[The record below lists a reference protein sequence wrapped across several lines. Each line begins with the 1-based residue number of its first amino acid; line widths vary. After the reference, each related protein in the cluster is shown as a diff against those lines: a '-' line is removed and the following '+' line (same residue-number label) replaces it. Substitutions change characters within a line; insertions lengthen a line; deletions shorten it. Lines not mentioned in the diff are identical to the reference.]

1 MPIKFF
7 HNSTNCFRIHEHA
20 TFEGRKTSRYD
31 HCPSPGD
38 DEKPRHL
45 HPRKGSGNLHAC
57 QGQGSEKAS
66 GKNDYPCETGGPSFP
81 SPYPEAEL
89 AIDDIVNEAVVC
101 DREEAPVS
109 INLENVNLSPDI
121 KEKIQENFYEVT
133 DLLRMRDGGYDTF
146 KKWYVDGR
154 LYYHIIIDPNNTKR
168 GILELRPI
176 DSLKIKK
183 VRQVLPPK
191 NPQDL
196 QAAPRVEEYFSFND
210 GGMDGK
216 KGGQIIRIAP
226 DSIAYAHSGL
236 LSEDRKMVLSYL
248 HKAIKPLNQLRM
260 IEDAVVIYR
269 ISRAPERRIFYIDVG
284 NLPKIKAEQYLKDIM
299 TRYKNKMVYDAQT
312 GEMRDDRKHMSMLE
326 DYWLPRR
333 EGGRGTEISTLPGGE
348 NLGELED
355 VLYFQ
360 KKLYKALNVP
370 SSRLEQ
376 ESGFVLGRAQEI
388 TRDEVKFT
396 RFIERLRNRFGH
408 LFNTCLEKQL
418 ILKGVLTLNDWR
430 MVEQKIHYEWQTDS
444 QFAELKEAEMLT
456 ERLNLLQSMN
466 FADEIVGNFY
476 SKEYIRKRILKQTQE
491 EIMEIDKQIELE
503 KAAAGPPEE
512 DDEYAS
518 YKHEGGENLSEDNE
532 EKFKTNINDI
542 FKKVLE
548 EDMDEDEQPQILARN

>member
-1 MPIKFF
+1 MAVELFGFTI
-7 HNSTNCFRIHEHA
+7 
-20 TFEGRKTSRYD
+20 GRTQK
-31 HCPSPGD
+31 
-38 DEKPRHL
+38 EKEAR
-45 HPRKGSGNLHAC
+45 
-57 QGQGSEKAS
+57 EKAS
-66 GKNDYPCETGGPSFP
+66 FALPEYDDGALDVSGTPGGAYATYLDMEGAAKNEMDLIQRYRQMSL
-81 SPYPEAEL
+81 YPECEL
-89 AIDDIVNEAVVC
+89 AVDDIVNEAIVC
-101 DREEAPVS
+101 DREEAPIS

-121 KEKIQENFYEVT
+121 KEKIQENFHEVS

-176 DSLKIKK
+176 DALKIKK
-183 VRQVLPPK
+183 VRQILPPK
-191 NPQDL
+191 DPSDL
-196 QAAPRVEEYFSFND
+196 QAPPRVEEYFSFND
-210 GGMDGK
+210 GGIDGK
-216 KGGQIIRIAP
+216 KGGPIVRVAS

-236 LSEDRKMVLSYL
+236 LNEDRKMVLSYL

-312 GEMRDDRKHMSMLE
+312 GEIRDDRKHMSMLE

-333 EGGRGTEISTLPGGE
+333 EGGRGTEITTLPGGE
-348 NLGELED
+348 NLGELDD
-355 VLYFQ
+355 VIYFQ

-376 ESGFVLGRAQEI
+376 DSGFVLGRAAEI
-388 TRDEVKFT
+388 SRDEVKFT

-418 ILKGVLTLNDWR
+418 ILKGILTLNDWR
-430 MVEQKIHYEWQTDS
+430 MIEQKIHYEWQTDS

-466 FADEIVGNFY
+466 YADEIVGNFY
-476 SKEYIRKRILKQTQE
+476 SKEYVRKRILKQTQE

-503 KAAAGPPEE
+503 KAAAPPEE
-512 DDEYAS
+512 EDEYQS
-518 YKHEGGENLSEDNE
+518 YKHKGGENLSEDNE

-548 EDMDEDEQPQILARN
+548 EDIDEEQVITSN

>member
-1 MPIKFF
+1 MAVELFGFTI
-7 HNSTNCFRIHEHA
+7 
-20 TFEGRKTSRYD
+20 GRTQK
-31 HCPSPGD
+31 
-38 DEKPRHL
+38 EKEAR
-45 HPRKGSGNLHAC
+45 
-57 QGQGSEKAS
+57 EKAS
-66 GKNDYPCETGGPSFP
+66 FALPEYDDGALDVSGTPGGAYATYLDMEGAAKNEMDLIQRYRQMSL
-81 SPYPEAEL
+81 YPECEL
-89 AIDDIVNEAVVC
+89 AVDDIVNEAIVC
-101 DREEAPVS
+101 DREEAPIS

-121 KEKIQENFYEVT
+121 KEKIQENFHEVS

-176 DSLKIKK
+176 DALKIKK
-183 VRQVLPPK
+183 VRQILPPK
-191 NPQDL
+191 DPSDL
-196 QAAPRVEEYFSFND
+196 QAPPRVEEYFSFND
-210 GGMDGK
+210 GGIDGK
-216 KGGQIIRIAP
+216 KGGPIIRVAS

-236 LSEDRKMVLSYL
+236 LNEDRKMVLSYL

-312 GEMRDDRKHMSMLE
+312 GEIRDDRKHMSMLE

-333 EGGRGTEISTLPGGE
+333 EGGRGTEITTLPGGE
-348 NLGELED
+348 NLGELDD
-355 VLYFQ
+355 VIYFQ

-376 ESGFVLGRAQEI
+376 DSGFVLGRAAEI
-388 TRDEVKFT
+388 SRDEVKFT

-418 ILKGVLTLNDWR
+418 ILKGILTLNDWR
-430 MVEQKIHYEWQTDS
+430 MIEQKIHYEWQTDS

-466 FADEIVGNFY
+466 YADEIVGNFY
-476 SKEYIRKRILKQTQE
+476 SKEYVRKRILKQTQE

-503 KAAAGPPEE
+503 KAAAPPEE
-512 DDEYAS
+512 EDEYAS
-518 YKHEGGENLSEDNE
+518 YKHKGGKNLSEDNE

-548 EDMDEDEQPQILARN
+548 EDIDEKQVITSN

>member
-1 MPIKFF
+1 MAVELFGFTI
-7 HNSTNCFRIHEHA
+7 
-20 TFEGRKTSRYD
+20 GRTQK
-31 HCPSPGD
+31 
-38 DEKPRHL
+38 EKEARD
-45 HPRKGSGNLHAC
+45 
-57 QGQGSEKAS
+57 KAS
-66 GKNDYPCETGGPSFP
+66 FALPQYDDGALDVSGTPGGAYATYLDMEGAAKNEMDLIQRYRQMSL
-81 SPYPEAEL
+81 YPECEL
-89 AIDDIVNEAVVC
+89 AVDDIVNEAIVC
-101 DREEAPVS
+101 DREEAPIS

-121 KEKIQENFYEVT
+121 KEKIQENFHEVS
-133 DLLRMRDGGYDTF
+133 DLLRMRDGGYDIF

-183 VRQVLPPK
+183 VRQILPPK
-191 NPQDL
+191 DPSDL
-196 QAAPRVEEYFSFND
+196 QAPPRVEEYFSFND

-216 KGGQIIRIAP
+216 KGGQIVRVAP

-236 LSEDRKMVLSYL
+236 LNEDRKMVLSYL

-312 GEMRDDRKHMSMLE
+312 GELRDDRKHMSMLE

-333 EGGRGTEISTLPGGE
+333 EGGRGTEITTLPGGE
-348 NLGELED
+348 NLGELDD
-355 VLYFQ
+355 VIYFQ

-376 ESGFVLGRAQEI
+376 DSGFVLGRAAEI
-388 TRDEVKFT
+388 SRDEVKFT

-418 ILKGVLTLNDWR
+418 ILKGILTLNDWR
-430 MVEQKIHYEWQTDS
+430 MIEQKIHYEWQTDS

-466 FADEIVGNFY
+466 YADEIVGNFY

-503 KAAAGPPEE
+503 KAAAPPEE
-512 DDEYAS
+512 DEYAS
-518 YKHEGGENLSEDNE
+518 YKHKGGENLSEDNE

-548 EDMDEDEQPQILARN
+548 EDIDEEQVITSN

>member
-1 MPIKFF
+1 MAVELFGFTIGRTQKEKEAREKVSFALPQYDDGALDV
-7 HNSTNCFRIHEHA
+7 SGTPGGAYA
-20 TFEGRKTSRYD
+20 TYLDMEGAAKNEMDLIQRYRQM
-31 HCPSPGD
+31 S
-38 DEKPRHL
+38 L
-45 HPRKGSGNLHAC
+45 
-57 QGQGSEKAS
+57 
-66 GKNDYPCETGGPSFP
+66 
-81 SPYPEAEL
+81 YPECEL
-89 AIDDIVNEAVVC
+89 AVDDIVNEAVVC

-121 KEKIQENFYEVT
+121 KDKIQENFYEVM

-154 LYYHIIIDPNNTKR
+154 LYYHIIIDPNNVKR

-183 VRQVLPPK
+183 VRQILPPK
-191 NPQDL
+191 DPSNL
-196 QAAPRVEEYFSFND
+196 QAPPRVEEYFSFND

-216 KGGQIIRIAP
+216 KGGQIVRIAP

-312 GEMRDDRKHMSMLE
+312 GELRDDRKHMSMLE

-333 EGGRGTEISTLPGGE
+333 EGGRGTEITTLPGGE
-348 NLGELED
+348 NLGELDD
-355 VLYFQ
+355 VIYFQ
-360 KKLYKALNVP
+360 KKLYKSLNVP

-376 ESGFVLGRAQEI
+376 ESGFVLGRAAEI

-418 ILKGVLTLNDWR
+418 ILKGILTLNDWR
-430 MVEQKIHYEWQTDS
+430 MIEQKIHYEWQTDS

-456 ERLNLLQSMN
+456 ERLNILQSMN
-466 FADEIVGNFY
+466 YADEIVGNFY

-491 EIMEIDKQIELE
+491 EIVEIDKQIELE
-503 KAAAGPPEE
+503 KAGAPEE
-512 DDEYAS
+512 PEDEYQS
-518 YKHEGGENLSEDNE
+518 FKPNGGKNLSESNK

-548 EDMDEDEQPQILARN
+548 EDVDEKQIITSN

>member
-1 MPIKFF
+1 MAVELFGFTIGRTQKEKEARDKVSFTLPQYDDGALDV
-7 HNSTNCFRIHEHA
+7 SGTPGGAYA
-20 TFEGRKTSRYD
+20 TYLDMEGAAKNEMDLIQRYRQM
-31 HCPSPGD
+31 S
-38 DEKPRHL
+38 L
-45 HPRKGSGNLHAC
+45 
-57 QGQGSEKAS
+57 
-66 GKNDYPCETGGPSFP
+66 
-81 SPYPEAEL
+81 YPECEL
-89 AIDDIVNEAVVC
+89 AVDDIVNEAIVC
-101 DREEAPVS
+101 DREEAPIS

-121 KEKIQENFYEVT
+121 KEKIQENFHEVS

-176 DSLKIKK
+176 DALKIKK
-183 VRQVLPPK
+183 VRQILPPK
-191 NPQDL
+191 DPSDL
-196 QAAPRVEEYFSFND
+196 QAPPRVEEYFSFND

-216 KGGQIIRIAP
+216 KGGQIVRVAP

-236 LSEDRKMVLSYL
+236 LNEDRKMVLSYL

-312 GEMRDDRKHMSMLE
+312 GELRDDRKHMSMLE

-333 EGGRGTEISTLPGGE
+333 EGGRGTEITTLPGGE

-355 VLYFQ
+355 VIYFQ

-376 ESGFVLGRAQEI
+376 ESGFVLGRAAEI
-388 TRDEVKFT
+388 SRDEVKFT
-396 RFIERLRNRFGH
+396 RFVERLRNRFGH

-418 ILKGVLTLNDWR
+418 ILKGILTLNDWR
-430 MVEQKIHYEWQTDS
+430 MIEQKIHYEWQTDS

-476 SKEYIRKRILKQTQE
+476 SKEFVRKRILKQTQE

-503 KAAAGPPEE
+503 KAAAPPPEE
-512 DDEYAS
+512 DEYAS
-518 YKHEGGENLSEDNE
+518 YKHKGGENLSEDNE

-548 EDMDEDEQPQILARN
+548 EDIDEEQVITNN

>member
-1 MPIKFF
+1 MAVELFGFTI
-7 HNSTNCFRIHEHA
+7 
-20 TFEGRKTSRYD
+20 GRTQK
-31 HCPSPGD
+31 
-38 DEKPRHL
+38 EKEARD
-45 HPRKGSGNLHAC
+45 
-57 QGQGSEKAS
+57 KAS
-66 GKNDYPCETGGPSFP
+66 FALPQYDDGALDVSGTPGGAYATYLDMEGAAKNEMDLIQRYRQMAL
-81 SPYPEAEL
+81 YPECEL
-89 AIDDIVNEAVVC
+89 AVDDIVNEAIVC
-101 DREEAPVS
+101 DREEAPIS

-121 KEKIQENFYEVT
+121 KEKIQENFYEVA
-133 DLLRMRDGGYDTF
+133 DLLRMRDGGYDIF

-176 DSLKIKK
+176 DALKIKK
-183 VRQVLPPK
+183 VRQILPPK
-191 NPQDL
+191 DPSDL
-196 QAAPRVEEYFSFND
+196 QAPPRVEEYFSFND

-216 KGGQIIRIAP
+216 KGGQIVRVAP

-236 LSEDRKMVLSYL
+236 LNEDRKMVLSYL

-312 GEMRDDRKHMSMLE
+312 GELRDDRKHMSMLE

-333 EGGRGTEISTLPGGE
+333 EGGRGTEITTLPGGE
-348 NLGELED
+348 NLGELDD
-355 VLYFQ
+355 VIYFQ

-376 ESGFVLGRAQEI
+376 ESGFVLGRAAEI
-388 TRDEVKFT
+388 SRDEVKFT
-396 RFIERLRNRFGH
+396 RFVERLRNRFGH

-418 ILKGVLTLNDWR
+418 ILKGILTLNDWR
-430 MVEQKIHYEWQTDS
+430 MIEQKIHYEWQTDS

-476 SKEYIRKRILKQTQE
+476 SKEFVRKRILKQTQE

-503 KAAAGPPEE
+503 KAAAPPPEE
-512 DDEYAS
+512 GDEYAS
-518 YKHEGGENLSEDNE
+518 YKHKGGENLSEDNE

-548 EDMDEDEQPQILARN
+548 EDIDEEQVITSN

>member
-1 MPIKFF
+1 MAVELFGFTI
-7 HNSTNCFRIHEHA
+7 
-20 TFEGRKTSRYD
+20 GRTQK
-31 HCPSPGD
+31 
-38 DEKPRHL
+38 EKEARD
-45 HPRKGSGNLHAC
+45 
-57 QGQGSEKAS
+57 KAS
-66 GKNDYPCETGGPSFP
+66 FALPQYDDGALDVSGTPGGAYATYLDMEGAAKNEMDLIQRYRQMSL
-81 SPYPEAEL
+81 YPECEL
-89 AIDDIVNEAVVC
+89 AVDDIVNEAIVC
-101 DREEAPVS
+101 DREEAPIS

-121 KEKIQENFYEVT
+121 KEKIQENFGEVV

-183 VRQVLPPK
+183 VRQILPPK
-191 NPQDL
+191 DPSDL
-196 QAAPRVEEYFSFND
+196 QAPPRVEEYFSFND

-216 KGGQIIRIAP
+216 KGGQIVRVAP

-312 GEMRDDRKHMSMLE
+312 GELRDDRKHMSMLE

-333 EGGRGTEISTLPGGE
+333 EGGRGTEITTLPGGE

-355 VLYFQ
+355 VIYFQ

-376 ESGFVLGRAQEI
+376 ESGFVLGRAAEI
-388 TRDEVKFT
+388 SRDEVKFT
-396 RFIERLRNRFGH
+396 RFVERLRNRFGH

-418 ILKGVLTLNDWR
+418 ILKGILTLNDWR
-430 MVEQKIHYEWQTDS
+430 MIEQKIHYEWQTDS

-476 SKEYIRKRILKQTQE
+476 SKEFVRKRILKQTQE

-503 KAAAGPPEE
+503 KAAAPPPEE
-512 DDEYAS
+512 DEYAS
-518 YKHEGGENLSEDNE
+518 YKHKGGENLSEDNE

-548 EDMDEDEQPQILARN
+548 EDIDEEQVITNN

>member
-1 MPIKFF
+1 
-7 HNSTNCFRIHEHA
+7 
-20 TFEGRKTSRYD
+20 
-31 HCPSPGD
+31 
-38 DEKPRHL
+38 
-45 HPRKGSGNLHAC
+45 
-57 QGQGSEKAS
+57 
-66 GKNDYPCETGGPSFP
+66 
-81 SPYPEAEL
+81 
-89 AIDDIVNEAVVC
+89 
-101 DREEAPVS
+101 
-109 INLENVNLSPDI
+109 
-121 KEKIQENFYEVT
+121 
-133 DLLRMRDGGYDTF
+133 
-146 KKWYVDGR
+146 
-154 LYYHIIIDPNNTKR
+154 
-168 GILELRPI
+168 
-176 DSLKIKK
+176 
-183 VRQVLPPK
+183 
-191 NPQDL
+191 
-196 QAAPRVEEYFSFND
+196 
-210 GGMDGK
+210 MDGK
-216 KGGQIIRIAP
+216 KGGQIVRVAP

-236 LSEDRKMVLSYL
+236 LNEDRKMVLSYL

-312 GEMRDDRKHMSMLE
+312 GELRDDRKHMSMLE

-333 EGGRGTEISTLPGGE
+333 EGGRGTEITTLPGGE
-348 NLGELED
+348 NLGELDD
-355 VLYFQ
+355 VIYFQ

-376 ESGFVLGRAQEI
+376 ESGFVLGRAAEI
-388 TRDEVKFT
+388 SRDEVKFT
-396 RFIERLRNRFGH
+396 RFVERLRNRFGH

-476 SKEYIRKRILKQTQE
+476 SKEFVRKRILKQTQE

-503 KAAAGPPEE
+503 KAAAPPEE
-512 DDEYAS
+512 EGDEYAS
-518 YKHEGGENLSEDNE
+518 YKHKGGENLSEDNE

-548 EDMDEDEQPQILARN
+548 EDIDEEQVITNN

>member
-1 MPIKFF
+1 MAVELFGFTI
-7 HNSTNCFRIHEHA
+7 
-20 TFEGRKTSRYD
+20 GRTQK
-31 HCPSPGD
+31 
-38 DEKPRHL
+38 EKEARD
-45 HPRKGSGNLHAC
+45 
-57 QGQGSEKAS
+57 KAS
-66 GKNDYPCETGGPSFP
+66 FALPQYDDGALDVSGTPGGAYATYLDMEGAAKNEMDLIQRYRQMSL
-81 SPYPEAEL
+81 YPECEL
-89 AIDDIVNEAVVC
+89 AVDDIVNEAIVC
-101 DREEAPVS
+101 DREEAPIS

-121 KEKIQENFYEVT
+121 KEKIQENFYEVA

-183 VRQVLPPK
+183 VRQILPPK
-191 NPQDL
+191 DPSDL
-196 QAAPRVEEYFSFND
+196 QAPPRVEEYFSFND

-216 KGGQIIRIAP
+216 KGGQIVRVAP

-236 LSEDRKMVLSYL
+236 LNEDRKMVLSYL

-312 GEMRDDRKHMSMLE
+312 GELRDDRKHMSMLE

-333 EGGRGTEISTLPGGE
+333 EGGRGTEITTLPGGE

-355 VLYFQ
+355 VIYFQ

-376 ESGFVLGRAQEI
+376 ESGFVLGRAAEI
-388 TRDEVKFT
+388 SRDEVKFT
-396 RFIERLRNRFGH
+396 RFVERLRNRFGH

-418 ILKGVLTLNDWR
+418 ILKGILTLNDWR
-430 MVEQKIHYEWQTDS
+430 MIEQKIHYEWQTDS

-476 SKEYIRKRILKQTQE
+476 SKEFVRKRILKQTQE

-503 KAAAGPPEE
+503 KAAAPPPEE
-512 DDEYAS
+512 DEYAS
-518 YKHEGGENLSEDNE
+518 YKHKGGENLSEDNE

-548 EDMDEDEQPQILARN
+548 EDIDEEQVITSN

>member
-1 MPIKFF
+1 MAVELFGFTI
-7 HNSTNCFRIHEHA
+7 
-20 TFEGRKTSRYD
+20 GRTQK
-31 HCPSPGD
+31 
-38 DEKPRHL
+38 EKEARD
-45 HPRKGSGNLHAC
+45 
-57 QGQGSEKAS
+57 KAS
-66 GKNDYPCETGGPSFP
+66 FALPQYDDGALDVSGTPGGAYATYLDMEGAAKNEMDLIQRYRQMSL
-81 SPYPEAEL
+81 YPECEL
-89 AIDDIVNEAVVC
+89 AVDDIVNEAIVC
-101 DREEAPVS
+101 DREEAPIA

-121 KEKIQENFYEVT
+121 KEKIQENFYEVA
-133 DLLRMRDGGYDTF
+133 DLLRMRDGGYDIF

-176 DSLKIKK
+176 DALKIKK
-183 VRQVLPPK
+183 VRQILPPK
-191 NPQDL
+191 DPSDL
-196 QAAPRVEEYFSFND
+196 QAPPRTEEYFSFND

-216 KGGQIIRIAP
+216 KGGQIVRVAP

-236 LSEDRKMVLSYL
+236 LNEDRKMVLSYL

-312 GEMRDDRKHMSMLE
+312 GELRDDRKHMSMLE

-333 EGGRGTEISTLPGGE
+333 EGGRGTEITTLPGGE

-355 VLYFQ
+355 VIYFQ

-376 ESGFVLGRAQEI
+376 ESGFVLGRAAEI
-388 TRDEVKFT
+388 SRDEVKFT
-396 RFIERLRNRFGH
+396 RFVERLRNRFGH

-418 ILKGVLTLNDWR
+418 ILKGILTLNDWR
-430 MVEQKIHYEWQTDS
+430 MIEQKIHYEWQTDS

-476 SKEYIRKRILKQTQE
+476 SKEFVRKRILKQTQE

-503 KAAAGPPEE
+503 KAAAPPPEE
-512 DDEYAS
+512 GDEYAS
-518 YKHEGGENLSEDNE
+518 YKHKGGENLSEDNE

-548 EDMDEDEQPQILARN
+548 EDIDEEQAITSN

>member
-1 MPIKFF
+1 MAVELFGFTIGRTQKEKEAKEKVSFALPQYDDGAIDVSGTPGGAF
-7 HNSTNCFRIHEHA
+7 A
-20 TFEGRKTSRYD
+20 TYLDMEGAAKNEMDLIQRYRQM
-31 HCPSPGD
+31 S
-38 DEKPRHL
+38 L
-45 HPRKGSGNLHAC
+45 
-57 QGQGSEKAS
+57 
-66 GKNDYPCETGGPSFP
+66 
-81 SPYPEAEL
+81 YPECEL
-89 AIDDIVNEAVVC
+89 AVDDIVNEAVVC

-121 KEKIQENFYEVT
+121 KEKISENFYEVM

-191 NPQDL
+191 DPSNL
-196 QAAPRVEEYFSFND
+196 QAPPRVEEYFSFND

-216 KGGQIIRIAP
+216 KGGNIIRIAP

-355 VLYFQ
+355 VIYFQ

-370 SSRLEQ
+370 SSRLES

-396 RFIERLRNRFGH
+396 RFIERLRNRFSH
-408 LFNTCLEKQL
+408 LFNTCMEKHL

-430 MVEQKIHYEWQTDS
+430 MIEQKIHYEWQTDS

-503 KAAAGPPEE
+503 KAAAPPPE
-512 DDEYAS
+512 DDEYQS
-518 YKHEGGENLSEDNE
+518 YKHEGGENLSEDKE
-532 EKFKTNINDI
+532 EKFKSNINDI

-548 EDMDEDEQPQILARN
+548 EDIDEEKIIANN

>member
-1 MPIKFF
+1 MAVELFGFTI
-7 HNSTNCFRIHEHA
+7 
-20 TFEGRKTSRYD
+20 GRTQK
-31 HCPSPGD
+31 
-38 DEKPRHL
+38 EKEARD
-45 HPRKGSGNLHAC
+45 
-57 QGQGSEKAS
+57 KAS
-66 GKNDYPCETGGPSFP
+66 FALPQYDDGALDVSGTPGGAYATYLDMEGAAKNEMDLIQRYRQMSL
-81 SPYPEAEL
+81 YPECEL
-89 AIDDIVNEAVVC
+89 AVDDIVNEAIVC
-101 DREEAPVS
+101 DREEAPIS

-121 KEKIQENFYEVT
+121 KEKIQENFYEVA
-133 DLLRMRDGGYDTF
+133 DLLRMRDGGYDIF

-176 DSLKIKK
+176 DALKIKK
-183 VRQVLPPK
+183 VRQILPPK
-191 NPQDL
+191 DPSDL
-196 QAAPRVEEYFSFND
+196 QAPPRVEEYFSFND

-216 KGGQIIRIAP
+216 KGGQIVRVAP

-236 LSEDRKMVLSYL
+236 LNEDRKMVLSYL

-312 GEMRDDRKHMSMLE
+312 GELRDDRKHMSMLE

-333 EGGRGTEISTLPGGE
+333 EGGRGTEITTLPGGE
-348 NLGELED
+348 NLGELDD
-355 VLYFQ
+355 VIYFQ

-376 ESGFVLGRAQEI
+376 ESGFVLGRAAEI
-388 TRDEVKFT
+388 SRDEVKFT
-396 RFIERLRNRFGH
+396 RFVERLRNRFGH

-418 ILKGVLTLNDWR
+418 ILKGILTLNDWR
-430 MVEQKIHYEWQTDS
+430 MIEQKIHYEWQTDS

-466 FADEIVGNFY
+466 YADEIVGNFY

-503 KAAAGPPEE
+503 KAAAPPEE
-512 DDEYAS
+512 EGDEYAS
-518 YKHEGGENLSEDNE
+518 YKHKGGENLSEDNE

-548 EDMDEDEQPQILARN
+548 EDINKEQVITNN

>member
-1 MPIKFF
+1 MAVELFGFTI
-7 HNSTNCFRIHEHA
+7 
-20 TFEGRKTSRYD
+20 GRTQK
-31 HCPSPGD
+31 
-38 DEKPRHL
+38 EKEARD
-45 HPRKGSGNLHAC
+45 
-57 QGQGSEKAS
+57 KAS
-66 GKNDYPCETGGPSFP
+66 FALPQYDDGALDVSGTPGGAYATYLDMEGAAKNEMDLIQRYRQMSL
-81 SPYPEAEL
+81 YPECEL
-89 AIDDIVNEAVVC
+89 AVDDIINEAIVC
-101 DREEAPVS
+101 DREEAPIS

-121 KEKIQENFYEVT
+121 KEKIQENFHEVS
-133 DLLRMRDGGYDTF
+133 DLLRMRDGGYDIF

-176 DSLKIKK
+176 DALKIKK
-183 VRQVLPPK
+183 VRQILPPK
-191 NPQDL
+191 DPSDL
-196 QAAPRVEEYFSFND
+196 QAPPRVEEYFSFND
-210 GGMDGK
+210 GGIDGK
-216 KGGQIIRIAP
+216 KGGPIIRVAP

-236 LSEDRKMVLSYL
+236 LNEDRKMVLSYL

-299 TRYKNKMVYDAQT
+299 TRYKNKMVYDAET
-312 GEMRDDRKHMSMLE
+312 GELRDDRKHMSMLE

-333 EGGRGTEISTLPGGE
+333 EGGRGTEITTLPGGE
-348 NLGELED
+348 NLGELDD
-355 VLYFQ
+355 VIYFQ

-376 ESGFVLGRAQEI
+376 DSGFVLGRAAEI
-388 TRDEVKFT
+388 SRDEVKFT

-418 ILKGVLTLNDWR
+418 ILKGILTLNDWR
-430 MVEQKIHYEWQTDS
+430 MIEQKIHYEWQTDS

-476 SKEYIRKRILKQTQE
+476 SKEYVRKRILKQTQE

-503 KAAAGPPEE
+503 KAAAPPEE
-512 DDEYAS
+512 EDEYQS
-518 YKHEGGENLSEDNE
+518 YKHKGGENLSEDNE

-548 EDMDEDEQPQILARN
+548 EDIDEEQVITSN

>member
-1 MPIKFF
+1 MAVELFGFTI
-7 HNSTNCFRIHEHA
+7 
-20 TFEGRKTSRYD
+20 GRTQK
-31 HCPSPGD
+31 
-38 DEKPRHL
+38 EKEARD
-45 HPRKGSGNLHAC
+45 
-57 QGQGSEKAS
+57 KAS
-66 GKNDYPCETGGPSFP
+66 FALPQYDDGALDVSGTPGGAYATYLDMEGAAKNEMDLIQRYRQMSL
-81 SPYPEAEL
+81 YPECEL
-89 AIDDIVNEAVVC
+89 AVDDIVNEAIVC
-101 DREEAPVS
+101 DREEAPIS

-121 KEKIQENFYEVT
+121 KEKIQENFYEVS

-154 LYYHIIIDPNNTKR
+154 LYYHMIIDPDNTKR

-176 DSLKIKK
+176 DALKIKK
-183 VRQVLPPK
+183 VRQILPPK
-191 NPQDL
+191 DPSDL
-196 QAAPRVEEYFSFND
+196 QAPPRVEEYFSFND

-216 KGGQIIRIAP
+216 KGGQIVRVAP

-236 LSEDRKMVLSYL
+236 LNEDRKMVLSYL

-312 GEMRDDRKHMSMLE
+312 GELRDDRKHMSMLE

-333 EGGRGTEISTLPGGE
+333 EGGRGTEITTLPGGE
-348 NLGELED
+348 NLGELDD
-355 VLYFQ
+355 VIYFQ

-376 ESGFVLGRAQEI
+376 ESGFVLGRAAEI
-388 TRDEVKFT
+388 SRDEVKFT
-396 RFIERLRNRFGH
+396 RFVERLRNRFGH

-418 ILKGVLTLNDWR
+418 ILKGILTLNDWR
-430 MVEQKIHYEWQTDS
+430 MIEQKIHYEWQTDS

-476 SKEYIRKRILKQTQE
+476 SKEFVRKRILKQTQE

-503 KAAAGPPEE
+503 KAAAPPEE
-512 DDEYAS
+512 EGDEYAS
-518 YKHEGGENLSEDNE
+518 YKHKGGENLSEDNE

-548 EDMDEDEQPQILARN
+548 EDIDEEQVITSN

>member
-1 MPIKFF
+1 MAVELFGFTIGRTQKEKEAKEKVSFALPQYDDGALDVSGTPGGAF
-7 HNSTNCFRIHEHA
+7 A
-20 TFEGRKTSRYD
+20 TYLDMEGAAKNEMDLIQRY
-31 HCPSPGD
+31 
-38 DEKPRHL
+38 RQMAL
-45 HPRKGSGNLHAC
+45 
-57 QGQGSEKAS
+57 
-66 GKNDYPCETGGPSFP
+66 
-81 SPYPEAEL
+81 YPECEL
-89 AIDDIVNEAVVC
+89 AVDDIVNEAVVC

-121 KEKIQENFYEVT
+121 KEKIQENFYEVM

-154 LYYHIIIDPNNTKR
+154 LYYHIIIDPQNTKR

-191 NPQDL
+191 DPSEL

-216 KGGQIIRIAP
+216 KGGNIIRIAP

-355 VLYFQ
+355 VIYFQ

-503 KAAAGPPEE
+503 KAAAPPPE
-512 DDEYAS
+512 DDEYQS
-518 YKHEGGENLSEDNE
+518 YKHEGGENLSEDKE
-532 EKFKTNINDI
+532 EKFKSNINDI

-548 EDMDEDEQPQILARN
+548 EDIDEDQIIARN